1 MANRKKLE
9 ELLPEEPTSP
19 VIRRGKGIHL
29 STDVQQE
36 QQAEPASPT
45 SGELENGRK
54 VEIEK
59 RTSSRQGNR
68 IERVKPGYEVRKD
81 LLQAV
86 KRLAV
91 DEDRF
96 NYEIVEEALEEYLR
110 KKGRL

>member
-1 MANRKKLE
+1 MANKKKLE
-9 ELLPEEPTSP
+9 ELLPEEPASP

-29 STDVQQE
+29 STDVQQ
-36 QQAEPASPT
+36 QAEHPSPR
-45 SGELENGRK
+45 SGEIEKGRN